1 MRQILQAFFI
11 SLLLLTMPHSY
22 AAESS
27 MTATTATNKRMVL
40 IGASYAAEWT
50 NAQIPGYTVI
60 NKGIGGQ
67 QSSDLRARFEQ
78 DVIALKPDTVLIWG
92 HYNDIVRAPANKM
105 AEAKRQAQDNYR
117 AMTEQ
122 ARAAGIAVILATELT
137 IPIADTWKEKL
148 MGWIGSVRGK
158 QDYRQQKNEQIKA
171 VNHWL
176 RDYASKE
183 KLPLLDLETAL
194 DSGNGTRKVEYTRS
208 DNSHVS
214 PAGYEAIT
222 RYVASQLR

>member
-1 MRQILQAFFI
+1 MRPILQACLTFV
-11 SLLLLTMPHSY
+11 LLLTMPHSY

-27 MTATTATNKRMVL
+27 MTTTHNKRMVL

-67 QSSDLRARFEQ
+67 QSSDLRARFEP

-105 AEAKRQAQDNYR
+105 TEAKRQAQDNYR

-137 IPIADTWKEKL
+137 IPTPDTFKEKV
-148 MGWIGSVRGK
+148 MGWIGSLRGK

-171 VNHWL
+171 MNQWL
-176 RDYASKE
+176 RE
-183 KLPLLDLETAL
+183 
-194 DSGNGTRKVEYTRS
+194 
-208 DNSHVS
+208 
-214 PAGYEAIT
+214 
-222 RYVASQLR
+222 